1 MMCKSL
7 FCVISLLVISE
18 LSGVCSNKVESGFM
32 DFDFLANKAAR
43 IGSEDSS
50 VYPLPQ
56 QLRIVTTSPFTCDG
70 NISSFYLG
78 VAVEGKP
85 TQSYPRAEVWRR
97 VVDDRK
103 RKRRDDESGY
113 SRRDSVE
120 LRPTFHQ
127 LHSGGIYLY
136 TLPTGSSLSFRS
148 NDFFAVYQP
157 DPSET
162 NVILQYTDT
171 PQLEQSTS
179 LVRSRYSSFATDS
192 SLSFV
197 PNQYLLIEPLSGN
210 GSCFIFYLSPL

>member
-1 MMCKSL
+1 MMRKS
-7 FCVISLLVISE
+7 FSWCVVLLLAISE
-18 LSGVCSNKVESGFM
+18 LGGVCSNEVKSGFM
-32 DFDFLANKAAR
+32 DLDFLANKAAR

-56 QLRIVTTSPFTCDG
+56 QLRIVTTSRFSCDG
-70 NISSFYLG
+70 NISGFYLG
-78 VAVEGKP
+78 VAVQGKP
-85 TQSYPRAEVWRR
+85 TQLYPRAEVWRR
-97 VVDDRK
+97 VVDDKR

-127 LHSGGIYLY
+127 LQSSGIYLY
-136 TLPTGSSLSFRS
+136 TIPSGSSLSFRR

-157 DPSET
+157 DPSQT

-179 LVRSRYSSFATDS
+179 LVRSSYSSFASDS
-192 SLSFV
+192 SLSLISS
-197 PNQYLLIEPLSGN
+197 QYLLIEPISGKN
-210 GSCFIFYLSPL
+210 E